1 MSPAREVQVGAAACA
16 VLMVIAVLLL
26 FGEWFGIKH
35 HAPDLVETIKAEE
48 GCREAVYLDTR
59 GHRTIG
65 CGTNIDLPLSA
76 AEAKCVMGDPAID
89 LAKHIQPE
97 TFAFVSGRVTMDQAD
112 CLLTAA
118 LHEKRDRLRKEWP
131 PFDSQP
137 RYVQDALTDLAYQ
150 IGVRG
155 VLGFH
160 DMLAALSRGDLA
172 GAVLAGKDSAW
183 FRETPKRAMRVLGA
197 LRGD

>member
-1 MSPAREVQVGAAACA
+1 MSPGREIQVAGAACVALV
-16 VLMVIAVLLL
+16 VLALLL
-26 FGEWFGIKH
+26 VFGDWFGIKH
-35 HAPDLVETIKAEE
+35 HVPDLVETIKAEE
-48 GCREAVYLDTR
+48 GCRETAYLDSR

-89 LAKHIQPE
+89 LAKHIQPD
-97 TFAFVSGRVTMDQAD
+97 TFAFVRGRVTMDQAD
-112 CLLTAA
+112 CMLTAA

-137 RYVQDALTDLAYQ
+137 HYVQDALTDMAYQ

-160 DMLAALSRGDLA
+160 DMLGKLARGDRA
-172 GAVLAGKDSAW
+172 GAVVAGKDSEW